1 MNKIWGFGDSFTFGH
16 GCRPDGPLSEY
27 YYNYKKDEDKIWLD
41 WLGSYT
47 NMRPVNT
54 GECGCSNDTIFDR
67 IIENWY
73 NIQKEDI
80 VIIGTTF
87 HSRFDI
93 PLNNKLSA
101 ALWIKE
107 DILNANKYYN
117 FTKEQIE
124 TVLNFRYY
132 FSNNEMYKSRQSK
145 RFSFIERLLKEKE
158 IKYFIWNV
166 EDYVRLDSIYTIR
179 EDTNGLISDFH
190 WSFNGHKDFADIIYK
205 KITNNLNII

>member
-1 MNKIWGFGDSFTFGH
+1 
-16 GCRPDGPLSEY
+16 
-27 YYNYKKDEDKIWLD
+27 
-41 WLGSYT
+41 
-47 NMRPVNT
+47 
-54 GECGCSNDTIFDR
+54 
-67 IIENWY
+67 
-73 NIQKEDI
+73 
-80 VIIGTTF
+80 
-87 HSRFDI
+87 
-93 PLNNKLSA
+93 
-101 ALWIKE
+101 LWIKE